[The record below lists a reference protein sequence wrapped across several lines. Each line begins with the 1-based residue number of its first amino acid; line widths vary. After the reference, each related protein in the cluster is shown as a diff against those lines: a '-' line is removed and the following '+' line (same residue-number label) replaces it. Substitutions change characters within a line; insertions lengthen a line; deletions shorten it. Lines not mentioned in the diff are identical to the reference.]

1 MSMVVDALKNVVR
14 TFLSLLVVGFLI
26 YGGIYLINEHR
37 NQENDVI
44 VDNDE
49 QEEDKDEDNTVDESD
64 KDLPTEFETITYKE
78 PIELSGQSKS
88 GFSRTGTVS
97 LTDRVE
103 VGSDLSSNVDE
114 VKVSEGQTVKKGD
127 VLFTLQE
134 NTTTKQLAINLASA
148 EKQLVNARRA
158 LELTQTNAAISEN
171 SYMIQLASAGLA
183 LEQAMLSLDSS
194 RDLAARQLGVED
206 MAKEVEEL
214 SGEISANSP
223 SLQKT
228 INQVVGQSL
237 SEFAGS
243 DLENQYD
250 LEGAQEELSEKS
262 ENLEYGQRQ
271 LQLAQNYYSRV
282 GGLQQIESARLQIES
297 TKNQIASQRV
307 ATDLNVNQLVGQIN
321 QAEAQVAL
329 AKVQM
334 DQTTVKAPVDGVVMN
349 IDLVAGQK
357 VSPGMNY
364 IVMTSDFAKKVNV
377 FVSIEQASQLKKG
390 QSVEVVYA
398 GKKMNGEIEKIGL
411 LADERSRLIE
421 VEIGKIESSET
432 LVANAFTKV
441 NFTEKTEP
449 KNDVVATVVPFKILK
464 IENNKYL
471 APVLEDGKIVYKT
484 VTVAGPIESGKIK
497 LVAGLSDG
505 DEIVVS
511 NVNSL
516 ISSL

>member
-1 MSMVVDALKNVVR
+1 MSMVVDALKNVIR

-26 YGGIYLINEHR
+26 YGGIYLINEYR

-49 QEEDKDEDNTVDESD
+49 QEEDKDEDTVDESD

-78 PIELSGQSKS
+78 PIELGGQSES

-127 VLFTLQE
+127 TLFTLQE

-148 EKQLVNARRA
+148 EKQLMNARRA

-171 SYMIQLASAGLA
+171 SYRIQLASAGLA
-183 LEQAMLSLDSS
+183 LDQAILSLDSS

-206 MAKEVEEL
+206 MAKDVEEL

-223 SLQKT
+223 SLEKT
-228 INQVVGQSL
+228 INQVIGQGI

-297 TKNQIASQRV
+297 TKSQIASQRV

-334 DQTTVKAPVDGVVMN
+334 DQTTVKAPVDGVIVDV
-349 IDLVAGQK
+349 DLVAGQK

-398 GKKMNGEIEKIGL
+398 GKKMKGEIEKIGL

-421 VEIGKIESSET
+421 VEIGNIESSEN
-432 LVANAFTKV
+432 LVANSFTKI
-441 NFTEKTEP
+441 NFTKNTDV
-449 KNDVVATVVPFKILK
+449 KNDVVATVVPFKVLK